1 LRAAC
6 DAVLVGVGTVVTDDP
21 QLTVRMVAG
30 ASPVRVVLDSTLRT
44 PPTARVLDDDATTI
58 IFATDQA
65 SPERREELRSRQVAV
80 RTVPAGPSGVDLEAV
95 LKDLRVSGV
104 RSLLVEG
111 GARVITAMLA
121 AGVADR
127 LIVAVA
133 PTIVGTGTEAIGDL
147 GIATVASG
155 LRLTNRSLHVLADD
169 MLIAWDVAADEQVRQ
184 RLREATDDPGG

>member
-1 LRAAC
+1 
-6 DAVLVGVGTVVTDDP
+6 
-21 QLTVRMVAG
+21 
-30 ASPVRVVLDSTLRT
+30 
-44 PPTARVLDDDATTI
+44 
-58 IFATDQA
+58 
-65 SPERREELRSRQVAV
+65 VAV

-133 PTIVGTGTEAIGDL
+133 PTIVGTGTEAVGDL

-184 RLREATDDPGG
+184 RLREATDDPRG

>member
-65 SPERREELRSRQVAV
+65 SPERREDLRSRQVAV
-80 RTVPAGPSGVDLEAV
+80 RTVPGGPSGVDLEAV

-133 PTIVGTGTEAIGDL
+133 PTIVGTGTEAVGDL

-184 RLREATDDPGG
+184 RLREATDDPRG